1 MNFENFENFENR
13 KDPRWKE
20 GDGAPLAGR
29 QRPACFLLRVYK
41 IRDLLTMFA
50 PTGTC
55 ARAPRPCTPVTHKR
69 RAPRRGGPFRRRRPS
84 PRDPAEIF
92 YSPAIFTTRYIN
104 HRPVAPAGPLQ
115 PPPPLISPPRRYP
128 RRYTLVTSGLNHDFG
143 AGCATTRSSCH
154 IFGKFGEKERF

>member
-1 MNFENFENFENR
+1 MNFR
-13 KDPRWKE
+13 MGGGRDPRWK
-20 GDGAPLAGR
+20 DGAPLPAQPDSPRR

-69 RAPRRGGPFRRRRPS
+69 CAPRRGGPFRRRRPS

-92 YSPAIFTTRYIN
+92 YSPAIFTSRYIN
-104 HRPVAPAGPLQ
+104 HRPVAPAGPFQ
-115 PPPPLISPPRRYP
+115 PPPPTLLISSR
-128 RRYTLVTSGLNHDFG
+128 
-143 AGCATTRSSCH
+143 RSS
-154 IFGKFGEKERF
+154 RVDLPLATRD